1 MRQTLTLLTATILL
15 LFYSCKKLDHPHAGS
30 DAHGSQDNIAARFF
44 SAKGHIDPAA
54 QIVLNEIK
62 RRNNEGKFINDFTQT
77 NGFPIWSHALVANSP
92 NQDTVVYIPLVLNKT
107 RFVNGFIKA
116 VINNGIVISSFK
128 SSDYSNYPFTENASF
143 SADNFATLMMYFDNK
158 VFHHDQFVLT
168 DARLFPHISAG
179 KNQSG
184 GREIKLRKIS
194 LGNSSTRLSRSQTSS
209 ISARTS
215 NCELLTIVIDWLEKD
230 AANCTCY
237 NKICIDWQD
246 GCTDC
251 SNLHSSYF
259 SYTSCGGG
267 PSGPATSSGGTWSP
281 APPPG
286 GGGSSSTIAA
296 PSGGYLLYP
305 NTQEYFD
312 FVDYTLTPN
321 ERVFWDDPSKAEFV
335 APLIRKLV
343 QGNYSSAT
351 VTYIQN
357 WLSYLMGNPDITPAE
372 FQNYFM
378 YQPEGADGEYD
389 ATYWDDPN
397 LTLPL
402 DSLPSWASFRA
413 AFPKIVDAQTN
424 EIYPMDADSVYNLV
438 GGVMKTN
445 HNNFVPGWSN
455 ACAIRGSRAL
465 NYCGKPITSNSSKV
479 YLGSDAKKY
488 IVSAKAFNQYMRKK
502 FGPPTDTLTAAQI
515 NGNPQKIV
523 DFLRGKTGIYTMV
536 TSGGSY
542 SGHVDL
548 IENGNV
554 LGGPAT
560 DPVGN
565 VAKIEIWQLK

>member
-1 MRQTLTLLTATILL
+1 MRQTLMLLTATILL
-15 LFYSCKKLDHPHAGS
+15 LFYSCKKLDHQLAES
-30 DAHGSQDNIAARFF
+30 DTHDLENNVAARFF

-62 RRNNEGKFINDFTQT
+62 LRNTEGGFVNDFAKT
-77 NGFPIWSHALVANSP
+77 NGFPIWAAALVASNP

-116 VINNGIVISSFK
+116 VIRNGITISNFK
-128 SSDYSNYPFTENASF
+128 SSDYSNYPFTESASF
-143 SADNFATLMMYFDNK
+143 SADNFASLMMYFDNK
-158 VFHHDQFVLT
+158 AFQHDQFILT

-179 KNQSG
+179 KNQFR
-184 GREIKLRKIS
+184 GREIKLKKIS
-194 LGNSSTRLSRSQTSS
+194 QGNSSSRSNRSQTSS

-215 NCELLTIVIDWLEKD
+215 NCEYLTIVIDWLEKD
-230 AANCTCY
+230 AANCTC
-237 NKICIDWQD
+237 NDKANCDWAT
-246 GCTDC
+246 GCSDC
-251 SNLHSSYF
+251 SNLHSSSF
-259 SYTSCGGG
+259 SFNSCGGSSG
-267 PSGPATSSGGTWSP
+267 GPATSSGGTWSP

-286 GGGSSSTIAA
+286 GGGSNSTIAT

-351 VTYIQN
+351 VAYIQN

-378 YQPEGADGEYD
+378 YEAEGADGEYD
-389 ATYWDDPN
+389 AAYWDDPN

-402 DSLPSWASFRA
+402 DSLPSWATFRA

-424 EIYPMDADSVYNLV
+424 QIYPMDADSVYNLV
-438 GGVMKTN
+438 GGIMQTN
-445 HNNFVPGWSN
+445 HNNLVPGWKN
-455 ACAIRGSRAL
+455 ACAIRLSRGL
-465 NYCGKPITSNSSKV
+465 NYCGKPIISNSSKV
-479 YLGSDAKKY
+479 YLGRDAKKY
-488 IVSAKAFNQYMRKK
+488 IVSAKAINKYMNKK
-502 FGPPTDTLTAAQI
+502 FGAPTYRLTAAQI
-515 NGNPQKIV
+515 NGDPQEIV
-523 DFLRGKTGIYTMV
+523 KFLRGKTGIYTMV

-542 SGHVDL
+542 TGHADL

-554 LGGPAT
+554 LSGPAT
-560 DPVGN
+560 DPVSN
-565 VAKIEIWQLK
+565 VAFIEIWELK